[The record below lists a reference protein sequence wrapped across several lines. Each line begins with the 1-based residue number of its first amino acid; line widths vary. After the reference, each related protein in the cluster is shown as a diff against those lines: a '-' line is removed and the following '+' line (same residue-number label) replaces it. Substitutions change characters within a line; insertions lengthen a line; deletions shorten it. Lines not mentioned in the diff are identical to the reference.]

1 MLKNRLIP
9 VLFLKNGF
17 LVRSEKFTI
26 HKNIGNP
33 IAQVQRYNDWDVD
46 ELIYIDITRSGGH
59 DYKRKDLGGIDN
71 NSTNS
76 IENIIKSVS
85 QKCFMP
91 FTFGGGIKTIEDA
104 RKRFKL
110 GADKI
115 TINSQ
120 AIKNGEF
127 ITELANE
134 FGSQA
139 IVVSI
144 DAQRNDEN
152 LLKVYKD
159 FGVEETSLKPSD
171 WAKECQER
179 GAGEILINSIERDG
193 TAEGYDIELIK
204 SVVDSTN
211 IPVIA
216 CGGVGDY
223 SDFGKGIEQCDVS
236 AVAAGN
242 FFNFKELSYPI
253 AKRQLKK
260 KGYNFR

>member
-1 MLKNRLIP
+1 
-9 VLFLKNGF
+9 
-17 LVRSEKFTI
+17 
-26 HKNIGNP
+26 
-33 IAQVQRYNDWDVD
+33 
-46 ELIYIDITRSGGH
+46 
-59 DYKRKDLGGIDN
+59 
-71 NSTNS
+71 
-76 IENIIKSVS
+76 
-85 QKCFMP
+85 MP

-104 RKRFKL
+104 RKRFEL

-120 AIKNGEF
+120 AIKNSKF

-152 LLKVYKD
+152 LLKVYKN
-159 FGVEETSLKPSD
+159 FGSEETSLIPSN
-171 WAKECQER
+171 WARECQER
-179 GAGEILINSIERDG
+179 GAGEIFINSIERDG

-216 CGGVGDY
+216 CGGVGNY
-223 SDFGKGIEQCDVS
+223 SDFGKGIEKCDAS

-242 FFNFKELSYPI
+242 IFHFKELSYPI
-253 AKRQLKK
+253 AKRQLKN